1 MGWILTKLWL
11 TGQISG
17 KIIMSVFG
25 GKKKKKKQVFPSF
38 CKGCIWDPRLQHGQF
53 MKGFFWS
60 KVLKKNTKTKEDNM
74 SLMTIH

>member
-1 MGWILTKLWL
+1 
-11 TGQISG
+11 
-17 KIIMSVFG
+17 MSVFG
-25 GKKKKKKQVFPSF
+25 EKKKDLFISF

-60 KVLKKNTKTKEDNM
+60 EVLKKKKKTKEDNM